1 MAGSRESLA
10 QAANMPAI
18 QKTSIHGR
26 PRLTVL
32 QPSADH
38 SAGVQPRAETRSETR
53 GRTLLPVRWRRH
65 LMWLLSLPLLLF
77 LALPLVAILVRLPL
91 ANLLPSLLNP
101 QIQLAIGMSMSTTLV
116 TTLVTV
122 CLGTPLSYLLARRRF
137 ALRRAVDTLVDL
149 PCVLP
154 PAVAGVG
161 LLMAFGRRGL
171 LGSLLQQWDIEIAFT
186 WVAVVMAQT
195 FVSAPFYI
203 KAAVLGFA
211 GIDRELEQAAALD
224 GASGWQV
231 FRHVTLPLA
240 WSGLLSG
247 SVMTWARALG
257 EFGATIIFAGNFPG
271 RTQTM
276 PLAIYIGFELDLTV
290 ALTLAVIMVGCS
302 FLVLMLVKGLLR
314 QEVSVDL
321 RA

>member
-1 MAGSRESLA
+1 M
-10 QAANMPAI
+10 
-18 QKTSIHGR
+18 
-26 PRLTVL
+26 
-32 QPSADH
+32 
-38 SAGVQPRAETRSETR
+38 
-53 GRTLLPVRWRRH
+53 LLPIRWTPH
-65 LMWLLSLPLLLF
+65 LIWLLSLPLLLF
-77 LALPLVAILVRLPL
+77 LSLPLVAIVARLPL
-91 ANLLPSLLNP
+91 TRLASSLMNP
-101 QIQLAIGMSMSTTLV
+101 QIQNAVGMSMGTTLV

-122 CLGTPLSYLLARRRF
+122 CLGTPVSYLLARRRF

-154 PAVAGVG
+154 PAVAGVA
-161 LLMAFGRRGL
+161 LLMTFGRRGL
-171 LGSLLQQWDIEIAFT
+171 LGNLLQQWDIEIAFT

-195 FVSAPFYI
+195 FVAAPFYV
-203 KAAVLGFA
+203 KGAVLGFA
-211 GIDRELEQAAALD
+211 GVDRELEQAAALD
-224 GASGWQV
+224 GANNLQV

-247 SVMTWARALG
+247 CVMTWARALG

-276 PLAIYIGFELDLTV
+276 PLAIYIGFEMDLTV

-314 QEVSVDL
+314 QEICVDL
-321 RA
+321 SP